1 MNATNTKM
9 MISKSR
15 LVVLLVLA
23 LLLTASAHA
32 AAPGI
37 TGPTF
42 DLTAQAGS
50 ISQPDGAAVYSW
62 GYGRFPAPR

>member
-37 TGPTF
+37 TGST
-42 DLTAQAGS
+42 
-50 ISQPDGAAVYSW
+50 
-62 GYGRFPAPR
+62 